1 MKGARRGPGAA
12 AVYGNG
18 TPTKSAVTDLF
29 APIATVHDEPLA
41 ASHPVHPTNT
51 EPSAAVAVKVTVVLT
66 IPIGVLSVDVVK
78 EAFDLDAQLRNVG
91 AIFDRVFG
99 PTRT

>member
-29 APIATVHDEPLA
+29 APIATVHDEPLDVA
-41 ASHPVHPTNT
+41 HPVHPTKT
-51 EPSAAVAVKVTVVLT
+51 EPSAGVAVRLTLVLIT
-66 IPIGVLSVDVVK
+66 
-78 EAFDLDAQLRNVG
+78 
-91 AIFDRVFG
+91 
-99 PTRT
+99 